1 MGSIPGWGIKI
12 PHDLEQLSLP
22 TTAREPVIPSA
33 ATKTQH
39 SQIKK
44 KKFAVS
50 EILYSFKMITNS
62 KCERTVCGGNKTD
75 LRLVAWLLGFQSVA
89 SAAENVG
96 DGQVGRKAGG
106 SNAQREFCLDLRA
119 EHHKDDH

>member
-1 MGSIPGWGIKI
+1 MLQPRPNIAK
-12 PHDLEQLSLP
+12 L
-22 TTAREPVIPSA
+22 
-33 ATKTQH
+33 
-39 SQIKK
+39 KK
-44 KKFAVS
+44 KKIAVS
-50 EILYSFKMITNS
+50 EILYSFKLITIQNV
-62 KCERTVCGGNKTD
+62 KGLCVVKTD

>member
-1 MGSIPGWGIKI
+1 MGSIPSWGIKI

-22 TTAREPVIPSA
+22 TTTREPVIPSA

-44 KKFAVS
+44 KKIAVS
-50 EILYSFKMITNS
+50 EILYSFKLITHS
-62 KCERTVCGGNKTD
+62 KCERIVCGENKTD
-75 LRLVAWLLGFQSVA
+75 LRVVAWLLGFQSMA

-96 DGQVGRKAGG
+96 DGRVGRKAGG
-106 SNAQREFCLDLRA
+106 SSAQREFCLDLRA
-119 EHHKDDH
+119 EHHKDHH